1 IKAGIITDMSDKIA
15 EVTSAVAAAASSVM
29 ATPGFVDIFDHFG
42 IIRPEHDD
50 RANSEMSPADMFF
63 LTMSLFLVG
72 GCVSIVGGYYL
83 NRALRGKNAADTI
96 KAAENKK
103 NKAAAKE
110 ETKKAN

>member
-1 IKAGIITDMSDKIA
+1 MSDTIA
-15 EVTSAVAAAASSVM
+15 KATSVAAAAASSVM

-42 IIRPEHDD
+42 VIRPEHDD

-83 NRALRGKNAADTI
+83 NRALRSKSASDTV

-110 ETKKAN
+110 KETKKAN